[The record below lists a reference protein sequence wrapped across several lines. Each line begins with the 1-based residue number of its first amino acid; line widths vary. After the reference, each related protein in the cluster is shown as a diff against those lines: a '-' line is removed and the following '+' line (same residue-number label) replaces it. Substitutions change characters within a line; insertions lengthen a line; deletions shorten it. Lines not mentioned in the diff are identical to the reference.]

1 MAKNHKVIKN
11 IYNRFTLS
19 CFRKSNKF
27 TNFCFFGKRELA
39 FRKSL
44 EEGIGAFKY
53 IQSFGLEKKNQ
64 TIFKN
69 KNYISNSLYSTE
81 SMINQQKIKQLCL

>member
-1 MAKNHKVIKN
+1 M
-11 IYNRFTLS
+11 
-19 CFRKSNKF
+19 
-27 TNFCFFGKRELA
+27 
-39 FRKSL
+39 

-53 IQSFGLEKKNQ
+53 SQSFGLEKKNQ

-69 KNYISNSLYSTE
+69 KNCISNSLYLTE